1 MRLQQGFRAE
11 ILQQVFADGPV
22 AAVTGPEVRERRI
35 GRAVV
40 FIQEARGEGRRIVL
54 PGQLGSPVDGAQPDL
69 LFATPPPPITSTAG
83 SRAADRSVSL
93 ILKARAGE
101 PGSRASWL
109 KVMVPARPGR
119 VREM

>member
-11 ILQQVFADGPV
+11 ILQQVSFDGQV
-22 AAVTGPEVRERRI
+22 AAVTGPEVREYRI
-35 GRAVV
+35 GGAVV
-40 FIQEARGEGRRIVL
+40 FIQEARGECRRVVL
-54 PGQLGSPVDGAQPDL
+54 PGQLGSPVDGAQPDP
-69 LFATPPPPITSTAG
+69 LFATPPPIRATAG

>member
-11 ILQQVFADGPV
+11 ILQQVFFDGPV
-22 AAVTGPEVRERRI
+22 AAVTGPEVRERRV

-40 FIQEARGEGRRIVL
+40 FIQEARGEDRRVVL

-69 LFATPPPPITSTAG
+69 LFATPPPITSTAG